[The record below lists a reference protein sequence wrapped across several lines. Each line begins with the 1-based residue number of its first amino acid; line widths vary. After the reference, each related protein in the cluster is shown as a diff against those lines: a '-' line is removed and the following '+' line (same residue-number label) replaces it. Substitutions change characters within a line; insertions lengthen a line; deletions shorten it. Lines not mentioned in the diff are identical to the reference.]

1 MRNNRSSYP
10 SNPTLHSLLN
20 DMGNSYSDSMHSVF
34 NPPTCDRDITLDRF
48 HHCHGLLSGTV
59 PAVDNDLEYSNVTQL
74 RHSNFLSRASTHPW
88 R

>member
-1 MRNNRSSYP
+1 MRNNRSSYL

-20 DMGNSYSDSMHSVF
+20 DMGNNYLGAMHSVF
-34 NPPTCDRDITLDRF
+34 NPPRCDRDITLDRT

-59 PAVDNDLEYSNVTQL
+59 PVVDNDLEYSNVTQL

>member
-1 MRNNRSSYP
+1 MRNNRSSYL

-20 DMGNSYSDSMHSVF
+20 DMGNSSLGSMHSVF
-34 NPPTCDRDITLDRF
+34 NPPTCDRDITLDRV
-48 HHCHGLLSGTV
+48 HHCHGLYSGTV
-59 PAVDNDLEYSNVTQL
+59 PVVDNDLEYSNVTQL